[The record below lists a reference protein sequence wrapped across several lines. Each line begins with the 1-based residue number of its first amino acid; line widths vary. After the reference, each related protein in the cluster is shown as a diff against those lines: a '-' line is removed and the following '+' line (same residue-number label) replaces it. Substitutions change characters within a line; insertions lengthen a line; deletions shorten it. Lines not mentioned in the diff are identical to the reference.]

1 MEYAYSGFR
10 TVASEQNCA
19 PHPPPP
25 PFNPNPNTNPT
36 LSPNSNQGQFLGHY
50 DAY

>member
-10 TVASEQNCA
+10 TIASEQNC
-19 PHPPPP
+19 PPPL
-25 PFNPNPNTNPT
+25 NPNPNTNPT
-36 LSPNSNQGQFLGHY
+36 LSPNSNRGQFFGHY